1 MKINSECKT
10 PKLNLGKNISKI
22 IESRYLKG
30 FTFSLIL
37 FLGVLVHAQSVTVN
51 FKGVSLEKALKE
63 LAKQAD
69 YEVFYTQKLLKDSK
83 PLTINLKNVDLKAAL
98 DEVFK
103 NQNLKYTITN
113 TTIVVTSSK
122 TENLSTQLINVTGKI
137 LNTNNVPFPGVTV
150 HVLETNKFSISDF
163 DGNFSIENVP
173 ANGVIECSGLTV
185 AKATFPI
192 EGKIQLTLVV
202 EEKITEMDEVVVTG
216 YKSISRK
223 HLTGAVSKINQKTLN
238 QNVNSDLLTALEGR
252 VAGLL
257 YQKNPFGASADRP
270 ILRGI
275 GTFSSV
281 EVGYSP
287 LIVIDGLPTELTL
300 EEINPYDIE
309 SINVLKDAA
318 AASIYGSRAANGIIV
333 LTTKKGNGKLK
344 VNVNADYFVST
355 KPNLKDLNYASTSD
369 IIDFEQAVYNRE
381 RNRFGDIA
389 TMFDNYGE
397 IGSSRILYYS
407 PLYQLNRDLEVGNIS
422 QLDFDGTISQW
433 RNNDYINDYRDNVWQ
448 DEFRKRYN
456 ISFSG
461 GSGRQNTYVSFN
473 YDHTDNRIKYN
484 SDQSFN
490 LYAKSSYK
498 VNNSLDVT
506 VGLNGTVR
514 NADITDSSYGDFN
527 IQKRYERI
535 TDENGNLVTS
545 PFVRITDGFTS
556 SSEINP
562 IVASQ
567 IADLNG
573 FNPVTFNVLQA
584 LQEGVT
590 QSKSLNLRAFA
601 KLRLKLWKGLSL
613 SSQYQHE
620 TVRTD
625 SDQYY
630 EQDAYKMRYA
640 INTLTGYDSSNDT
653 YSYLDG
659 FSEGGRYRQS
669 TRQARN
675 YSFRNQ
681 LDYSQEF
688 GEGKHFLSAI
698 AGFEMRETFVPR
710 SVESLSYGY
719 NPVTLT
725 FNTLNTQDLSESG
738 VPSYIYGRNKTLSAL
753 STVQQEILHRYFS
766 VYSSVNYTLLSKYNL
781 TGSYRVDRADLFG
794 VDSKYKNRP
803 LWSVGLGWN
812 ITSENFMKHITW
824 VNSLKLRATHGYT
837 GVVDQS
843 TTPNVIARWR
853 NDRLYRSLEYIDIT
867 TQPNPKLRWEKTETT
882 NLGLDFSVLQSKLR
896 GSIDV
901 YRKYSSDLL
910 TTTDL
915 DPTVG
920 ALTRRVNAGALLN
933 KGIELSIGSD
943 WYHNGDFKMSSN
955 LVFGFNKTTVDKV
968 TREPSDAF
976 VYVSSPLDYFIEGET
991 YNSLYA
997 YKHGGITNGYPYA
1010 LDENGEPS
1018 ILFDDDGNPLS
1029 DSIKTITNPDALVN
1043 MGSLLPKYTG
1053 SFSQRFSYKQ
1063 LELNLLFV
1071 FSGGNVMRKDVLALN
1086 SDELNDRR
1094 IVDRYT
1100 DTQQNNNT
1108 RLFVDF
1114 DESIR
1119 NNASTISNQWINSDV
1134 NVVNGDYVKLRNIS
1148 LAYNLPE
1155 YLTKKIKLSSAKM
1168 TFQINNLWYWSAAG
1182 NGIDPEVYSPN
1193 TGTRSISLPKTF
1205 LFGLNLNI

>member
-1 MKINSECKT
+1 MKFNSECKT
-10 PKLNLGKNISKI
+10 PKLNPEKNNSRV
-22 IESRYLKG
+22 IESRNLRGCVFYFML
-30 FTFSLIL
+30 L
-37 FLGVLVHAQSVTVN
+37 LGVLGHAQNVTVN
-51 FKGVSLEKALKE
+51 FNEVSLEKALKE
-63 LAKQAD
+63 IARQAD
-69 YEVFYTQKLLKDSK
+69 YEVFYAQKLLKDSK
-83 PLTINLKNVDLKAAL
+83 AVTISLKNVNLKKAL
-98 DEVFK
+98 DGVFK
-103 NQNLKYTITN
+103 NQNLKYTLAN
-113 TTIVVTSSK
+113 ETIVVTSSE
-122 TENLSTQLINVTGKI
+122 TENLSAQLINVTGKI
-137 LNTNNVPFPGVTV
+137 LNKNNEPFPGVTV
-150 HVLETNKFSISDF
+150 HVLETNEFTISDF
-163 DGNFSIENVP
+163 DGNFSMENVP
-173 ANGVIECSGLTV
+173 SNGIIECSGLTV
-185 AKATFPI
+185 AKKSFPI
-192 EGKIQLTLVV
+192 KGEAQLTLIV

-216 YKSISRK
+216 YKTISRK
-223 HLTGAVSKINQKTLN
+223 HLTGAVSKVDQKTLN
-238 QNVNSDLLTALEGR
+238 QNVNSDLLTAIEGR

-300 EEINPYDIE
+300 DQVNPYDIE
-309 SINVLKDAA
+309 SVNVLKDAA
-318 AASIYGSRAANGIIV
+318 AASIYGSRAANGVIV
-333 LTTKKGNGKLK
+333 LTTKKGHGNLK
-344 VNVNADYFVST
+344 VSINADYFIST
-355 KPNLKDLNYASTSD
+355 KPNLKDLNYAPTTD

-407 PLYQLNRDLEVGNIS
+407 PLYQLNRDLEEGNIS
-422 QLDFDGTISQW
+422 QSAYDNTISQW
-433 RNNDYINDYRDNVWQ
+433 RNNDYIKDYRDNVWQ

-461 GSGRQNTYVSFN
+461 GTSRQNTFVSFN
-473 YDHTDNRIKYN
+473 YDHNDNRIKYN
-484 SDQSFN
+484 KDESFN
-490 LYAKSSYK
+490 LYAKSNYK
-498 VNNSLDVT
+498 INNNLDVT
-506 VGLNGTVR
+506 VGVNGTLR
-514 NADITDSSYGDFN
+514 NADITDSSFGDFN

-535 TDENGNLVTS
+535 TDEKGNLVLS
-545 PFVRITDGFTS
+545 PFVGISDGFTS
-556 SSEINP
+556 SGEINP

-567 IADLNG
+567 ITGLNG

-590 QSKSLNLRAFA
+590 QRKSLNLRAFA
-601 KLRLKLWKGLSL
+601 KLRLKLWRGLSL
-613 SSQYQHE
+613 SSQFQHE
-620 TVRTD
+620 AVRTD
-625 SDQYY
+625 TDQYY
-630 EQDAYKMRYA
+630 EQDSYKMRYA
-640 INTLTGYDSSNDT
+640 INTLTGYDSDSDT

-675 YSFRNQ
+675 HSFRNQ
-681 LDYSQEF
+681 LDYRKEF
-688 GEGKHFLSAI
+688 GEGEHFLSAI

-710 SVESLSYGY
+710 SVESLNYGY
-719 NPVTLT
+719 NPVTLNFT
-725 FNTLNTQDLSESG
+725 TLNTQDLSETG
-738 VPSYIYGRNKTLSAL
+738 VPSYIYGRNKTLSAP
-753 STVQQEILHRYFS
+753 SSVQQEILHRYFS
-766 VYSSVNYTLLSKYNL
+766 LYSAVNYTLLSRYNL

-794 VDSKYKNRP
+794 VDSKNKNRP

-812 ITSENFMKHITW
+812 ITNENFMEGTNW

-837 GVVDQS
+837 GNVDQS
-843 TTPNVIARWR
+843 TTPYVIARWR

-901 YRKYSSDLL
+901 YRKYSTDLL

-920 ALTRRVNAGALLN
+920 ALTRRINAGALLN
-933 KGIELSIGSD
+933 KGVELSIGSD
-943 WYHNGDFKMSSN
+943 WYNRGDFQMGSN
-955 LVFGFNKTTVDKV
+955 LIFSFNKTTVDKV

-997 YKHGGITNGYPYA
+997 YKHGGITNGYPYV

-1018 ILFDDDGNPLS
+1018 ITFDDDGNPLS
-1029 DSIKTITNPDALVN
+1029 NSVRTITSPDALVN

-1063 LELNLLFV
+1063 FELNFLLV
-1071 FSGGNVMRKDVLALN
+1071 FSGGNVMRKDVLSLN
-1086 SDELNDRR
+1086 SDNLTDMR
-1094 IVDRYT
+1094 ITDRYT
-1100 DTQQNNNT
+1100 DSQRNNNT

-1114 DESIR
+1114 DESVR
-1119 NNASTISNQWINSDV
+1119 NNASTISTQWINSDV
-1134 NVVNGDYVKLRNIS
+1134 NVVDGDYVKLRNIS

-1155 YLTKKIKLSSAKM
+1155 YVTKKIKLSSAKM
-1168 TFQINNLWYWSAAG
+1168 TFQVNNLWYWSAAG

-1193 TGTRSISLPKTF
+1193 SGTRGTSLPKTF
-1205 LFGLNLNI
+1205 LVGLNLNI